1 MVAVDHGEIRI
12 PNWAVTR
19 KAGGGTHAVWN
30 LARPVHRGE
39 RARPSPLR
47 ALARVSEYYAA
58 ALLADA
64 GYTGVLSH
72 NPMSA
77 AHGPGF
83 VTNWLRRDPTRSL
96 SWERSFPGAGESLR
110 HRHSHRSQL
119 LNV

>member
-1 MVAVDHGEIRI
+1 MAKILT
-12 PNWAVTR
+12 PNWSVTR

-30 LARPVHRGE
+30 LARPVHPRRRGPG
-39 RARPSPLR
+39 RHRLR

-58 ALLADA
+58 TLKADS

-83 VTNWLRRDPTRSL
+83 VTNWLSPWGHTRFL
-96 SWERSFPGAGESLR
+96 SWAEVIPFGWRKSYGY
-110 HRHSHRSQL
+110 Q
-119 LNV
+119 